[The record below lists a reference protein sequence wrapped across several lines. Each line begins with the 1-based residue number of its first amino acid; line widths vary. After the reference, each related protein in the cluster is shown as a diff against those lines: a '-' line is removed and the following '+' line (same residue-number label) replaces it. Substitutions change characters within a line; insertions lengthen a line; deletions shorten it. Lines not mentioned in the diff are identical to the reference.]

1 MVADNKHLRFYHPTL
16 PERQVNS
23 GCNWLACITPT
34 LWALSEGLAWHARW
48 LLLSEF
54 VFAGLRL
61 ASRDGEIL
69 LLCLAY
75 LARNIWLARQGPQW
89 LIASLLSQGYRQAP
103 PDPFTTPPTP
113 P

>member
-1 MVADNKHLRFYHPTL
+1 MPRGRALCFYHPTL
-16 PERQVNS
+16 PERRLHS
-23 GCNWLACITPT
+23 GFNWLACITPT

-54 VFAGLRL
+54 VFAGLLL
-61 ASRDGEIL
+61 ASGDAETL
-69 LLCLAY
+69 LLGLAY

-89 LIASLLSQGYRQAP
+89 LIASLLRQGYRQAP
-103 PDPFTTPPTP
+103 PDPFTTPLTP